1 MNKSTNFIIL
11 GTPRSGTTF
20 FCETL
25 NQQSNIWI
33 PEFTNS
39 EPFNPA
45 NVIQI
50 SSTIQTNLFDQNA
63 IIEKLIDTKN
73 KRNVEYFGFK
83 TFLSWHNDISS
94 VIDRHQLSIFLI
106 LRKNIW
112 KVLASMLIA
121 IDNKDF
127 QGSSKRFEP
136 FYYDGSNREQR
147 RIFTIFNN
155 LCRDYWWSENVF
167 HNHANLIEKIYLEDL
182 IENNI
187 SFEKVNNYFK
197 KEIQF
202 SANYTEDSIDEYVKN
217 FEELKKF
224 ILEKVHL
231 SKYHFSALPTYILQ
245 ELEL

>member
-1 MNKSTNFIIL
+1 MAYSTNFIIL

-25 NQQSNIWI
+25 NSHSNIWI

-39 EPFNPA
+39 EPFNPS
-45 NVIQI
+45 NIVQLSNTFKSNI
-50 SSTIQTNLFDQNA
+50 FDHNA
-63 IIEKLIDTKN
+63 IIQKLINN
-73 KRNVEYFGFK
+73 KEKKEIEYFGFK
-83 TFLSWHNDISS
+83 TFLSWHSDISS
-94 VIDRHQLSIFLI
+94 IIDHNQLAIFLV

-127 QGSSKRFEP
+127 QGSSKRFDP

-147 RIFTIFNN
+147 RIFTIFNS

-167 HNHANLIEKIYLEDL
+167 YNHNNLIEKIYLEDL
-182 IENNI
+182 INNNM
-187 SFEKVNNYFK
+187 SFKKINEYFK

-202 SANYTEDSIDEYVKN
+202 SANYTEDSIDEYVEN
-217 FEELKKF
+217 FEDLKQF

-231 SKYHFSALPTYILQ
+231 SKYHYSALPDYILK